1 MRRLQHRRGYDAPVS
16 ELDLAAEP
24 LAASERRSF
33 VDRLR
38 GARPALKG
46 LAAFLLYLALS
57 CVIYL
62 PPIGAAIATRYVGD
76 GWADARLYRW
86 GLAWTPWALLHGHS
100 PLLASDVFA
109 PAGVNLTWVTF
120 VPSLGIVSYPLQRV
134 FGSLVTINLLMLLA
148 PALAAWA
155 TYLVCFRLTK
165 RFWPSVLGG
174 LFFGFSSYIA
184 GHAVD
189 HLNLVMIFTAP
200 LAVYLVIRR
209 IEGSL
214 GAIWFVLLLAL
225 DLVFAFGVSTEL
237 FATTTFFG
245 AIAFV
250 IALVF
255 AGRDIERVLRAGL
268 LVAVSY
274 AIAGLL
280 LSPFLTNALHHE
292 PTEVLRPVDKTS
304 IDLGSWVVPRQHTRI
319 GGESF
324 TDITGRFTASAQE
337 DAGYVGVAA
346 LVMVVGFVVTE
357 RKRRSTWALLAFLG
371 IVAVLASGPVLHI
384 LGRPTI
390 GLPPGEWLTHMP
402 LLQHATPQR
411 FPAYASLALGVVA
424 ALWVAHGTGRT
435 AWVRWLVAGLA
446 AIAILPA
453 PDPSVFHAYGQTP
466 AFFTNGDVQQQIRQ
480 DEMVFS
486 VTERPASE
494 LQWLAAS
501 DFWYRIPQAYIGPIP
516 AEYEGQPLYRGLAI
530 NQLNPYIPTPD
541 DFATFLRDRGVTA
554 VLVDDDATWKF
565 QPLLESVGLESVHQG
580 DGVSVW
586 RPGSIGYT
594 VHDPA
599 TVVVNGDID
608 HVGGELRA
616 FSFPAL
622 SGSQR
627 IAGPDQRTTL
637 FSFFGPTCDT
647 SCTANL
653 EELDA
658 WASAHADVRVVA
670 VSSWDPS
677 GQNTQ
682 RVRALGLGYEV
693 AFDPLGRMAT
703 AAYGVVLPILAP
715 PTPFSI
721 VVGPGGIVQAFY
733 PGPWTGHN
741 TAAIP
746 SYTGP

>member
-1 MRRLQHRRGYDAPVS
+1 VSDVELVEEPVVT
-16 ELDLAAEP
+16 
-24 LAASERRSF
+24 SERRSF
-33 VDRLR
+33 IDRVR
-38 GARPALKG
+38 NARPWVKG
-46 LAAFLLYLALS
+46 IAAFLLYFALT
-57 CVIYL
+57 CAIYL
-62 PPIGAAIATRYVGD
+62 PPIGAAIGTRYVGD

-100 PLLASDVFA
+100 PLFASDVFA

-120 VPSLGIVSYPLQRV
+120 VPSLGVVSYPLQRL
-134 FGSLVTINLLMLLA
+134 FGSLVALNVLMLLA

-155 TYLVCFRLTK
+155 TYLVCVRVTK
-165 RFWPSVLGG
+165 RFWPSLLGG

-184 GHAVD
+184 GHMVD

-209 IEGSL
+209 IGGSL
-214 GAIWFVLLLAL
+214 GALWFVLLLTL

-245 AIAFV
+245 AIAFA
-250 IALVF
+250 IALMF
-255 AGRDIERVLRAGL
+255 AGREVGRVLHAGL
-268 LVAVSY
+268 LVAASY

-280 LSPFLTNALHHE
+280 LLPFLTNAVHHE
-292 PTEVLRPVDKTS
+292 PSEVLRPVDKTS

-324 TDITGRFTASAQE
+324 TNITSRFTASAQE
-337 DAGYVGVAA
+337 DAGYIGIAA
-346 LVMVVGFVVTE
+346 LVMVVGFAITE
-357 RKRRSTWALLAFLG
+357 WKRRSTWALLAFLA

-390 GLPPGEWLTHMP
+390 GLPGEWLAHVP

-411 FPAYASLALGVVA
+411 FPAYAALALGVVA
-424 ALWVAHGTGRT
+424 ALWNAHGVGRT
-435 AWVRWLVAGLA
+435 AWIRWVVAGLA
-446 AIAILPA
+446 AVAILPS
-453 PDPSVFHAYGQTP
+453 PDPSAFHAYGQTP
-466 AFFTNGDVQQQIRQ
+466 GFFTDGDVEQQIRR

-486 VTERPASE
+486 ITERPASE

-516 AEYEGQPLYRGLAI
+516 PEYAGEPLYRGLAV
-530 NQLNPYIPTPD
+530 NQLNPYIPTPA
-541 DFATFLRDRGVTA
+541 DFAAFLEDRGVTA
-554 VLVDDDATWKF
+554 VLLDDDATWKF
-565 QPLLESVGLESVHQG
+565 EPLLASVGLQQAHQG

-586 RPGSIGYT
+586 RPGSVGYT

-599 TVVVNGDID
+599 GVIVNGDID
-608 HVGGELRA
+608 HVGGELRT
-616 FSFPAL
+616 FSFPAIT
-622 SGSQR
+622 GPAR
-627 IAGPDQRTTL
+627 VTGPDHRSTL
-637 FSFFGPTCDT
+637 FTFFGPTCAA

-653 EELDA
+653 QELGV
-658 WASAHADVRVVA
+658 WAGAHPAVRVIA
-670 VSSWDPS
+670 VSSWDAS
-677 GQNTQ
+677 GKDAEA
-682 RVRALGLGYEV
+682 VRGLDLRYEV

-703 AAYGVVLPILAP
+703 AAYGVVLPDLEP

-721 VVGPGGIVQAFY
+721 AVGPDGIVQGFY
-733 PGPWTGHN
+733 PGPWTGLN
-741 TAAIP
+741 AAAIP

>member
-1 MRRLQHRRGYDAPVS
+1 VSDVELVDEPV
-16 ELDLAAEP
+16 ATP
-24 LAASERRSF
+24 ERRSF
-33 VDRLR
+33 ADLVREM
-38 GARPALKG
+38 RPSFKG
-46 LAAFLLYLALS
+46 LGAFLLYLALS
-57 CVIYL
+57 CAIYL
-62 PPIGAAIATRYVGD
+62 PPIGAAIGTRYVGD

-100 PLLASDVFA
+100 PLFASDVFA
-109 PAGVNLTWVTF
+109 PGGVNLTWVTF
-120 VPSLGIVSYPLQRV
+120 MPSLGIVSYPLQRA

-148 PALAAWA
+148 PPLAAWA
-155 TYLVCFRLTK
+155 TYLVCVRITK

-184 GHAVD
+184 GHMVD

-200 LAVYLVIRR
+200 LAVYLVIRG
-209 IEGSL
+209 IEGSI
-214 GAIWFVLLLAL
+214 GSIWFVLLLAL

-255 AGRDIERVLRAGL
+255 AGRDIGRVLRAGL
-268 LVAVSY
+268 LVAASY

-280 LSPFLTNALHHE
+280 LVPFLTNALDHE

-324 TDITGRFTASAQE
+324 ADITGRFTASAQE
-337 DAGYVGVAA
+337 DAGYVGIAA
-346 LVMVVGFVVTE
+346 LVMLVGFMITE
-357 RKRRSTWALLAFLG
+357 RKRRSTWALLAFLA

-384 LGRPTI
+384 LGRPTV
-390 GLPPGEWLTHMP
+390 GLPGEWLTHVP

-411 FPAYASLALGVVA
+411 FPAYAALALGVVA

-435 AWVRWLVAGLA
+435 AWIRWVIAGLA
-446 AIAILPA
+446 AVAILPA

-466 AFFTNGDVQQQIRQ
+466 AFFTNGDVQQQIHQ

-501 DFWYRIPQAYIGPIP
+501 GFWYRIPQAYIGPIP
-516 AEYEGQPLYRGLAI
+516 PEYAGQPLYRGLAI

-541 DFATFLRDRGVTA
+541 DFAAFLEDRGVTA
-554 VLVDDDATWKF
+554 VLMDDDATWKF
-565 QPLLESVGLESVHQG
+565 EPLLESVGLRAVHQG

-586 RPGSIGYT
+586 RPGQAGYV

-599 TVVVNGDID
+599 AVIVNGDID
-608 HVGGELRA
+608 HVGGELRT
-616 FSFPAL
+616 FSFPAI

-627 IAGPDQRTTL
+627 ITGPDDQTTL
-637 FSFFGPTCDT
+637 FSFFGPTCDA

-653 EELDA
+653 QALDA
-658 WASAHADVRVVA
+658 WARSHPDVRVIA

-677 GQNTQ
+677 GQMNVDVQ
-682 RVRALGLGYEV
+682 GLVLGYEV

-703 AAYGVVLPILAP
+703 AAYGVVLPILTP

-721 VVGPGGIVQAFY
+721 VVGPDGIVQGFY

>member
-1 MRRLQHRRGYDAPVS
+1 MQPPARYHAPVS
-16 ELDLAAEP
+16 DPEP
-24 LAASERRSF
+24 EALPDGSRRSL
-33 VDRLR
+33 VDRAR
-38 GARPALKG
+38 GVRPAWKG
-46 LAAFLLYLALS
+46 LFAFLLYLALT

-62 PPIGAAIATRYVGD
+62 PPIGGAIATRYVGD

-100 PLLASDVFA
+100 PLFASDVFA

-120 VPSLGIVSYPLQRV
+120 VPSLGIVSYPLQRLL
-134 FGSLVTINLLMLLA
+134 GSLVTLNVLMLLA

-155 TYLVCFRLTK
+155 TYLVCVRVTK

-184 GHAVD
+184 GHMVD

-200 LAVYLVIRR
+200 LAVYLVIRKLQ
-209 IEGSL
+209 GSL
-214 GAIWFVLLLAL
+214 GPIWFVLLLAL

-250 IALVF
+250 IALLF
-255 AGRDIERVLRAGL
+255 AGRDVGAVLRTGL
-268 LVAVSY
+268 LVAGSY
-274 AIAGLL
+274 AIAGLVL
-280 LSPFLTNALHHE
+280 LPFLTNAVHHE

-304 IDLGSWVVPRQHTRI
+304 IDLGSWVVPRQHSRI

-324 TDITGRFTASAQE
+324 TTITSRFTASAQE
-337 DAGYVGVAA
+337 DAGYVGIAA
-346 LVMVVGFVVTE
+346 LVMLVGFAITE
-357 RKRRSTWALLAFLG
+357 RKRRSTWALLAFLA

-384 LGRPTI
+384 LGRPSI
-390 GLPPGEWLTHMP
+390 GLPGEWLTHVP

-411 FPAYASLALGVVA
+411 FPAYAALALGVVA

-435 AWVRWLVAGLA
+435 VWIRWVIAGLA
-446 AIAILPA
+446 AVAILPA
-453 PDPSVFHAYGQTP
+453 PDPSVFHAYGETP
-466 AFFTNGDVQQQIRQ
+466 AFFTDGDVQQQIQQ

-486 VTERPASE
+486 ITERPASE

-516 AEYEGQPLYRGLAI
+516 AEYAGQPLYRGLAI

-541 DFATFLRDRGVTA
+541 DFASFLKDRGVTA
-554 VLVDDDATWKF
+554 VLMDDDATWKF
-565 QPLLESVGLESVHQG
+565 QPLLESVGLQQVHQG

-586 RPGSIGYT
+586 RPGPGGYA

-599 TVVVNGDID
+599 AVIVNGDID
-608 HVGGELRA
+608 HVGGELRTY
-616 FSFPAL
+616 SFPPL
-622 SGSQR
+622 TGTER
-627 IAGPDQRTTL
+627 ITGPDHRTTV
-637 FSFFGPTCDT
+637 FSFFGPTCDA

-653 EELDA
+653 TELDT
-658 WASAHADVRVVA
+658 WAAAHPDVRVIA

-677 GQNTQ
+677 GVNTE
-682 RVRALGLGYEV
+682 VVHGLGLGYEV

-703 AAYGVVLPILAP
+703 AAYGVVLPNLEP

-721 VVGPGGIVQAFY
+721 VVGPDGIVQAFS
-733 PGPWTGHN
+733 PGTWTGLGA
-741 TAAIP
+741 AAIP

>member
-1 MRRLQHRRGYDAPVS
+1 MSDV
-16 ELDLAAEP
+16 ELAAEP
-24 LAASERRSF
+24 VATNERRSLS
-33 VDRLR
+33 DRARTLR
-38 GARPALKG
+38 PSLKG
-46 LAAFLLYLALS
+46 LAAFLLYLAIT
-57 CVIYL
+57 CAIYL
-62 PPIGAAIATRYVGD
+62 PPIGAAIGSRYVGD

-100 PLLASDVFA
+100 PLFAHDVFA
-109 PAGVNLTWVTF
+109 AAGVNLTWVTF

-134 FGSLVTINLLMLLA
+134 FGSLITLNILMLLA

-155 TYLVCFRLTK
+155 TYLVCVRVTT

-184 GHAVD
+184 GHMVD

-209 IEGSL
+209 VEGSL
-214 GAIWFVLLLAL
+214 GPIWFVLLLAL

-250 IALVF
+250 LALLF
-255 AGRDIERVLRAGL
+255 AGRDVGRVFRAGL
-268 LVAVSY
+268 LVAASY
-274 AIAGLL
+274 LIAGLIL
-280 LSPFLTNALHHE
+280 LPFLTNALDHE
-292 PTEVLRPVDKTS
+292 PTQVLRPVDKTS

-324 TDITGRFTASAQE
+324 TDITNRFTASAQE
-337 DAGYVGVAA
+337 DAGYVGIAA
-346 LVMVVGFVVTE
+346 LVMLVGFAITE
-357 RKRRSTWALLAFLG
+357 WRRPSTWGLLAFLA
-371 IVAVLASGPVLHI
+371 IVAVLASGPVLRI

-390 GLPPGEWLTHMP
+390 ALPGEWLAQAP

-411 FPAYASLALGVVA
+411 FPAYAALGLGVVA
-424 ALWVAHGTGRT
+424 ALWVAHGSGRS
-435 AWVRWLVAGLA
+435 AWIRWVVAGLA
-446 AIAILPA
+446 AVAILPA

-466 AFFTNGDVQQQIRQ
+466 AFFTNGEVQRWITQ

-501 DFWYRIPQAYIGPIP
+501 GFWYQIPQAYIGPILP
-516 AEYEGQPLYRGLAI
+516 EYEGQPIYRGLAV
-530 NQLNPYIPTPD
+530 NQLNPYIPAPA
-541 DFATFLRDRGVTA
+541 DFATWLTDHGVTA
-554 VLVDDDATWKF
+554 VLLDDDARWKF
-565 QPLLESVGLESVHQG
+565 EPLLDAVGLHQVHQG

-586 RPGSIGYT
+586 RPDPAGYV

-599 TVVVNGDID
+599 AVVVNGDLD
-608 HVGGELRA
+608 HVGGSLRV
-616 FSFPAL
+616 FSFPSLA
-622 SGSQR
+622 GGKR
-627 IAGPDQRTTL
+627 ITGPTNRTTL
-637 FSFFGPTCDT
+637 FTFVGPTCDAACT
-647 SCTANL
+647 SSLTS
-653 EELDA
+653 LDRY
-658 WASAHADVRVVA
+658 ASAHPDVRVIA
-670 VSSWDPS
+670 VSSWDPD
-677 GQNTQ
+677 GDNTDAI
-682 RVRALGLGYEV
+682 RSLDLGYEV

-703 AAYGVVLPILAP
+703 ASYGVVLPNLEP

-721 VVGPGGIVQAFY
+721 VVGPDGIVRGFY
-733 PGPWTGHN
+733 PGPWTGEN
-741 TAAIP
+741 AAAIP

>member
-1 MRRLQHRRGYDAPVS
+1 MSDV
-16 ELDLAAEP
+16 ELAAHPVATPEG
-24 LAASERRSF
+24 RSF
-33 VDRLR
+33 ADRVR
-38 GARPALKG
+38 NARPALKA
-46 LAAFLLYLALS
+46 LAAFLMYLALT

-62 PPIGAAIATRYVGD
+62 PPIGAAIGSRYVGD

-100 PLLASDVFA
+100 PLFASDIFA
-109 PAGVNLTWVTF
+109 PAGINLTWVTF

-155 TYLVCFRLTK
+155 TYLVCVRVTK

-184 GHAVD
+184 GHMVD

-200 LAVYLVIRR
+200 LAVYLVIRK

-214 GAIWFVLLLAL
+214 GRIWFVLLLTL

-255 AGRDIERVLRAGL
+255 AGRDLGRVLRAGL
-268 LVAVSY
+268 LVAASY

-280 LSPFLTNALHHE
+280 LLPFLTNALDHE
-292 PTEVLRPVDKTS
+292 PTQVLRPVDKTS

-324 TDITGRFTASAQE
+324 TDVTSKFTASAQE
-337 DAGYVGVAA
+337 DAGYVGIAA
-346 LVMVVGFVVTE
+346 LVMLVGFAVTE
-357 RKRRSTWALLAFLG
+357 RKRRSTWALLAFLA

-384 LGRPTI
+384 FGRSTI
-390 GLPPGEWLTHMP
+390 ALPGEWLTHVP

-411 FPAYASLALGVVA
+411 FPAYAALALGVVA
-424 ALWVAHGTGRT
+424 ALWVSRGTGRT
-435 AWVRWLVAGLA
+435 AWIRWVVAGLA
-446 AIAILPA
+446 AVAILPA
-453 PDPSVFHAYGQTP
+453 PDPSAFHAYGQTP
-466 AFFTNGDVQQQIRQ
+466 PFFTNGDVQQQIRQ
-480 DEMVFS
+480 NEMVFS

-501 DFWYRIPQAYIGPIP
+501 GFWYRIPQAYIGPIP
-516 AEYEGQPLYRGLAI
+516 PEYEGQPIYRGLAI
-530 NQLNPYIPTPD
+530 NQLNPYIPAPD
-541 DFATFLRDRGVTA
+541 DFAAFLQQHDVTGV
-554 VLVDDDATWKF
+554 LMDDDATWKF
-565 QPLLESVGLESVHQG
+565 EPLLESVGLQQVHQG

-586 RPGSIGYT
+586 RPGANGYT

-599 TVVVNGDID
+599 AVVVNGDLD
-608 HVGGELRA
+608 HVGGELRT
-616 FSFPAL
+616 FSFPPL
-622 SGSQR
+622 QGPGR
-627 IAGPDQRTTL
+627 ITGPGHRTTL
-637 FSFFGPTCDT
+637 FSFFGPTCDS

-653 EELDA
+653 EQLDT
-658 WASAHADVRVVA
+658 WSTAHPDVRVIA

-677 GQNTQ
+677 VRNTDA
-682 RVRALGLGYEV
+682 VRSLGLGYEV

-703 AAYGVVLPILAP
+703 AAYGVVLPNLAP

-721 VVGPGGIVQAFY
+721 VVGADGIVLGFY

-741 TAAIP
+741 AAALP

>member
-1 MRRLQHRRGYDAPVS
+1 VSDVELASDLVAPP
-16 ELDLAAEP
+16 D
-24 LAASERRSF
+24 RRS
-33 VDRLR
+33 VADRVR
-38 GARPALKG
+38 DTRPALKG
-46 LAAFLLYLALS
+46 LAAFLLYLVVT

-62 PPIGAAIATRYVGD
+62 LPIGGAIGTRYVGD

-100 PLLASDVFA
+100 PLFASNVFA
-109 PAGVNLTWVTF
+109 PTGANLTWVTF
-120 VPSLGIVSYPLQRV
+120 VPSLGVVSYPLQRL
-134 FGSLVTINLLMLLA
+134 FGSLVTLNLLMLLA

-155 TYLVCFRLTK
+155 TYLVCVRVTK

-184 GHAVD
+184 GHMVD

-200 LAVYLVIRR
+200 LAVYLVARR

-214 GAIWFVLLLAL
+214 GAIWFVVLLAL

-255 AGRDIERVLRAGL
+255 AGRDIGRVLRAGL
-268 LVAVSY
+268 LVAASY

-280 LSPFLTNALHHE
+280 LVPFITDALNHE

-324 TDITGRFTASAQE
+324 TDITSRFTASAQE
-337 DAGYVGVAA
+337 DAGYIGVAA
-346 LVMVVGFVVTE
+346 LVMVVGFAITE
-357 RKRRSTWALLAFLG
+357 WRRRSTWALLAFLA

-390 GLPPGEWLTHMP
+390 GLPGEWLTHVP

-411 FPAYASLALGVVA
+411 FPAYAGLALGVVA
-424 ALWVAHGTGRT
+424 ALWVAHGSGRT
-435 AWVRWLVAGLA
+435 AWLRWAVAGLA
-446 AIAILPA
+446 AVAILPA
-453 PDPSVFHAYGQTP
+453 PDPSLFHAYGQTP
-466 AFFTNGDVQQQIRQ
+466 AFFTNGDVEQQIRP

-501 DFWYRIPQAYIGPIP
+501 GFWYRIPQAYIGPIP
-516 AEYEGQPLYRGLAI
+516 AGYEGQPLYRGLAI

-541 DFATFLRDRGVTA
+541 DFAAFLKDRGVTA
-554 VLVDDDATWKF
+554 VLMDDDATWKF
-565 QPLLESVGLESVHQG
+565 EPLLESVGLQPVHQG

-586 RPGSIGYT
+586 RPGQGGYT

-599 TVVVNGDID
+599 AVIVNGDID

-616 FSFPAL
+616 FSFPSLTGAD
-622 SGSQR
+622 R
-627 IAGPDQRTTL
+627 VTGPDHRTTL
-637 FSFFGPTCDT
+637 FSFFGPMCDS

-653 EELDA
+653 QDLGV
-658 WASAHADVRVVA
+658 WAKAHPDVRVIA

-677 GQNTQ
+677 GQTTDM
-682 RVRALGLGYEV
+682 VGALGLGYEV

-703 AAYGVVLPILAP
+703 AAYGVVLPNLTP

-721 VVGPGGIVQAFY
+721 VVGPDGLVQAFY
-733 PGPWTGHN
+733 PGPWTGRN
-741 TAAIP
+741 AAAIP

>member
-1 MRRLQHRRGYDAPVS
+1 MRRTRDGRGYDAPVS
-16 ELDLAAEP
+16 DVEL
-24 LAASERRSF
+24 ASEPVTAPGRRSV

-38 GARPALKG
+38 NVRPSLKG
-46 LAAFLLYLALS
+46 LGAFLLYLALT

-62 PPIGAAIATRYVGD
+62 PPIGAAIGTRYVGD

-100 PLLASDVFA
+100 PLFASDVFA
-109 PAGVNLTWVTF
+109 PTGVNLTWITF
-120 VPSLGIVSYPLQRV
+120 VPSLGIVSYPLQRL
-134 FGSLVTINLLMLLA
+134 FGSLVTLNLLMLLA

-155 TYLVCFRLTK
+155 TYLVCVRVTK

-184 GHAVD
+184 GHMVD

-200 LAVYLVIRR
+200 LAVYLVIRK

-214 GAIWFVLLLAL
+214 GPIWFVVLLAL

-245 AIAFV
+245 AIAFL
-250 IALVF
+250 IALIF
-255 AGRDIERVLRAGL
+255 AGRDFGRVLRAGL
-268 LVAVSY
+268 LVALSY
-274 AIAGLL
+274 ALAGLL
-280 LSPFLTNALHHE
+280 VSPFLTNALNNE
-292 PTEVLRPVDKTS
+292 PTQVLRPVDKTS

-324 TDITGRFTASAQE
+324 TEITSKFTASAQE
-337 DAGYVGVAA
+337 DAGYVGIAA
-346 LVMVVGFVVTE
+346 LVMLVGFAITE
-357 RKRRSTWALLAFLG
+357 WKRRSTWALLAFLA

-384 LGRPTI
+384 VGRPTI
-390 GLPPGEWLTHMP
+390 ALPGQWLTHVP

-411 FPAYASLALGVVA
+411 FPAYAALALGVVA
-424 ALWVAHGTGRT
+424 ALWVAHGTGRS
-435 AWVRWLVAGLA
+435 AWIRWVVAGLA
-446 AIAILPA
+446 AVAILPA
-453 PDPSVFHAYGQTP
+453 PDPSAFHAYGQTP

-501 DFWYRIPQAYIGPIP
+501 GFWYRIPQAYIGPIP
-516 AEYEGQPLYRGLAI
+516 PEYEGQPIYRGLAI
-530 NQLNPYIPTPD
+530 NQLNPYIPAPD
-541 DFATFLRDRGVTA
+541 DFATFLTDHDVTA
-554 VLVDDDATWKF
+554 VLMDDDATWKF
-565 QPLLESVGLESVHQG
+565 QPLLESVGLQQVHQG

-586 RPGSIGYT
+586 RPGPNGYT

-599 TVVVNGDID
+599 AVVVNGDID
-608 HVGGELRA
+608 HVGGELRS

-622 SGSQR
+622 EGANR
-627 IAGPDQRTTL
+627 ITGPDHRTTL
-637 FSFFGPTCDT
+637 FTFFGPACDA
-647 SCTANL
+647 SCLANL
-653 EELDA
+653 TALDT
-658 WASAHADVRVVA
+658 WAAAHPDIRVIA
-670 VSSWDPS
+670 ASSWDPS
-677 GQNTQ
+677 GQNTDA
-682 RVRALGLGYEV
+682 VRSLGLGYEV

-703 AAYGVVLPILAP
+703 AAYGVVLPNLDP

-721 VVGPGGIVQAFY
+721 VVGPDGIVQGFY

-741 TAAIP
+741 AATLP

>member
-1 MRRLQHRRGYDAPVS
+1 MRRAPDRPRYDAPVS
-16 ELDLAAEP
+16 DVEVAAEP
-24 LAASERRSF
+24 DAAPDRRSF
-33 VDRLR
+33 VDRVR
-38 GARPALKG
+38 NARPWLKG
-46 LAAFLLYLALS
+46 FAAFLLYLALT
-57 CVIYL
+57 CAIYL
-62 PPIGAAIATRYVGD
+62 PPIGAAIGTRYVGD

-86 GLAWTPWALLHGHS
+86 GLAWTPLALLHGHP
-100 PLLASDVFA
+100 PLFASDVFA

-120 VPSLGIVSYPLQRV
+120 VPSLGIVSYPLQRL
-134 FGSLVTINLLMLLA
+134 FGSLVTLNILMLLA

-155 TYLVCFRLTK
+155 TYLVCVRVTK
-165 RFWPSVLGG
+165 RFWPSLLGG

-184 GHAVD
+184 GHMVD

-214 GAIWFVLLLAL
+214 SPISFVVLLTL

-255 AGRDIERVLRAGL
+255 SGRDVWRVLRAGL
-268 LVAVSY
+268 LVAASY
-274 AIAGLL
+274 LMVGVLL
-280 LSPFLTNALHHE
+280 LSFLTNALNHE
-292 PTEVLRPVDKTS
+292 PTQVLRPVDKTS

-324 TDITGRFTASAQE
+324 TNITSRFTASAQE
-337 DAGYVGVAA
+337 DAGYVGIVA
-346 LVMVVGFVVTE
+346 LVMLVGFAITE
-357 RKRRSTWALLAFLG
+357 WKRRSTWALLAFLA

-390 GLPPGEWLTHMP
+390 GLPGEWLTHVP

-411 FPAYASLALGVVA
+411 FPAYGALGLGVIA
-424 ALWVAHGTGRT
+424 AIWVSRGTGWT
-435 AWVRWLVAGLA
+435 AWIRWVVAGLA
-446 AIAILPA
+446 AVAILPA
-453 PDPSVFHAYGQTP
+453 PDPSAFHAYGQTP
-466 AFFTNGDVQQQIRQ
+466 AFFTNGEVQQWIKQ

-501 DFWYRIPQAYIGPIP
+501 GFWYQVPQAYIGPIP
-516 AEYEGQPLYRGLAI
+516 PEYEGQPIYRGLAV
-530 NQLNPYIPTPD
+530 NQLNPYIPTPA
-541 DFATFLRDRGVTA
+541 DFAAFLQDHGVTA
-554 VLVDDDATWKF
+554 VLVDDDAVWKF
-565 QPLLESVGLESVHQG
+565 GPLLHSVGLVEQHQG
-580 DGVSVW
+580 DGVGVW
-586 RPGSIGYT
+586 RTGPAGY
-594 VHDPA
+594 VAHDLA
-599 TVVVNGDID
+599 AVVMNGDID

-616 FSFPAL
+616 FSFP
-622 SGSQR
+622 SVDGPER
-627 IAGPDQRTTL
+627 VRGPDHRTTL
-637 FSFFGPTCDT
+637 FSFYGPTCDR

-653 EELDA
+653 QALDT
-658 WASAHADVRVVA
+658 WAGAHPDVRVIA
-670 VSSWDPS
+670 VSSWDAS
-677 GQNTQ
+677 GSSNDD
-682 RVRALGLGYEV
+682 VRALNLGYEI

-703 AAYGVVLPILAP
+703 AAYGVVLPDLTP

-721 VVGPGGIVQAFY
+721 VVGPDGIVQGFY
-733 PGPWTGHN
+733 PGPWTGHS
-741 TAAIP
+741 AAALP

>member
-1 MRRLQHRRGYDAPVS
+1 MARVRSPPRYHAPVS
-16 ELDLAAEP
+16 DPELETLPDG
-24 LAASERRSF
+24 ERRSL
-33 VDRLR
+33 VDRAR
-38 GARPALKG
+38 GVRPAWNG
-46 LAAFLLYLALS
+46 LFAFLLYLALT
-57 CVIYL
+57 CAIYL
-62 PPIGAAIATRYVGD
+62 PPIGGAIGSRYVGD

-86 GLAWTPWALLHGHS
+86 GLAWTPWALLHAHS
-100 PLLASDVFA
+100 PLFASDVFA

-120 VPSLGIVSYPLQRV
+120 VPSLGIVSYPLQRLL
-134 FGSLVTINLLMLLA
+134 GSLVTLNVLMLLA

-155 TYLVCFRLTK
+155 TYLVCVRVTK

-184 GHAVD
+184 GHMVD

-200 LAVYLVIRR
+200 LAVYLVIRKLQ
-209 IEGSL
+209 GSL
-214 GAIWFVLLLAL
+214 GPIWFVLLLAL

-250 IALVF
+250 IALLF
-255 AGRDIERVLRAGL
+255 AGRDVGAVLRTGL
-268 LVAVSY
+268 LVAGSY

-280 LSPFLTNALHHE
+280 LLPFLTNAVHHE

-304 IDLGSWVVPRQHTRI
+304 IDLGSWVVPRQHSRI

-324 TDITGRFTASAQE
+324 TTITSRFTASAQE
-337 DAGYVGVAA
+337 DAGYVGIAA
-346 LVMVVGFVVTE
+346 LVMLVGFAITE
-357 RKRRSTWALLAFLG
+357 RKRRSTWALLAFLA

-384 LGRPTI
+384 LGRPSI
-390 GLPPGEWLTHMP
+390 GLPGEWLTHVP

-411 FPAYASLALGVVA
+411 FPAYAALALGVVA

-435 AWVRWLVAGLA
+435 VWIRWVIAGLA
-446 AIAILPA
+446 AAAILPA
-453 PDPSVFHAYGQTP
+453 PDPSVFHAYGETP
-466 AFFTNGDVQQQIRQ
+466 AFFTDGDVQQQIQQ

-486 VTERPASE
+486 ITERPASE

-516 AEYEGQPLYRGLAI
+516 VEYTGQPLYRGLAI

-541 DFATFLRDRGVTA
+541 DFASFLKDRGVTA
-554 VLVDDDATWKF
+554 VLMDDDATWKF
-565 QPLLESVGLESVHQG
+565 QPLLESVGLQQVHQG

-586 RPGSIGYT
+586 RPGPGGYA

-599 TVVVNGDID
+599 AVIVNGDID

-616 FSFPAL
+616 FSFPSLTGA
-622 SGSQR
+622 GR
-627 IAGPDQRTTL
+627 ITGPDHRTTV
-637 FSFFGPTCDT
+637 FSFFGPTCDA

-653 EELDA
+653 TELDT
-658 WASAHADVRVVA
+658 WAAAHPDARVIA
-670 VSSWDPS
+670 VSSWDRS
-677 GQNTQ
+677 GANAEAI
-682 RVRALGLGYEV
+682 RGLGLSYEV

-703 AAYGVVLPILAP
+703 AAYGVVLPNLEP
-715 PTPFSI
+715 PTPFSV
-721 VVGPGGIVQAFY
+721 VVGPDGIVQAFS
-733 PGPWTGHN
+733 PGAWTGLGA
-741 TAAIP
+741 AAIP

>member
-1 MRRLQHRRGYDAPVS
+1 MRRSPDRRGYDAPVS
-16 ELDLAAEP
+16 DVELASEPVAAP
-24 LAASERRSF
+24 ERRSF
-33 VDRLR
+33 ADRLR
-38 GARPALKG
+38 SARPSLKG
-46 LAAFLLYLALS
+46 LAAFLLYLALT

-62 PPIGAAIATRYVGD
+62 PPIGAAIGTRYVGD

-86 GLAWTPWALLHGHS
+86 GLAWTPWALLHAHS
-100 PLLASDVFA
+100 PLFASDVFA

-134 FGSLVTINLLMLLA
+134 FGSLVTLNVLMLLA

-155 TYLVCFRLTK
+155 TYLVCVRVTR
-165 RFWPSVLGG
+165 RFWPSLLGG

-184 GHAVD
+184 GHMVD

-200 LAVYLVIRR
+200 LAVYLVIRKV
-209 IEGSL
+209 EGSL
-214 GAIWFVLLLAL
+214 APLSFVLLLAL

-250 IALVF
+250 LALVF
-255 AGRDIERVLRAGL
+255 AGRDVGRVLRAGL
-268 LVAVSY
+268 LAAASY

-280 LSPFLTNALHHE
+280 LLPFLTNALDHE
-292 PTEVLRPVDKTS
+292 PTQVLRPVDKTS

-324 TDITGRFTASAQE
+324 TDTTSTFTASAQE
-337 DAGYVGVAA
+337 DAGYVGIAA
-346 LVMVVGFVVTE
+346 LVMLVGFAITE
-357 RKRRSTWALLAFLG
+357 WRRRSTWALLAFLA

-384 LGRPTI
+384 LGRPTVT
-390 GLPPGEWLTHMP
+390 LPGEWLTHVP

-411 FPAYASLALGVVA
+411 FPAYAALALGVVA
-424 ALWVAHGTGRT
+424 AVWVAHGTGRT
-435 AWVRWLVAGLA
+435 AWIRWVVAGLA
-446 AIAILPA
+446 AVAILPA
-453 PDPSVFHAYGQTP
+453 PDPSVFHADGQTP
-466 AFFTNGDVQQQIRQ
+466 AFFTNGDVHQQIRQ
-480 DEMVFS
+480 NEMVFS

-516 AEYEGQPLYRGLAI
+516 PEYEGQPIYRGLAI
-530 NQLNPYIPTPD
+530 NQLNPYIPTPVD
-541 DFATFLRDRGVTA
+541 LAAFLQDHDVTA
-554 VLVDDDATWKF
+554 VLMDDDARWKF
-565 QPLLESVGLESVHQG
+565 QPLLESVGLQQVHQG

-586 RPGSIGYT
+586 RTGPNGYT

-599 TVVVNGDID
+599 GVIVNGDID
-608 HVGGELRA
+608 HVGGELRT

-622 SGSQR
+622 HGPTR
-627 IAGPDQRTTL
+627 ITGPDHRTTL
-637 FSFFGPTCDT
+637 FTFFGPTCDAG
-647 SCTANL
+647 CLANL
-653 EELDA
+653 KGLDT
-658 WASAHADVRVVA
+658 WATAHPDVRVIA

-677 GQNTQ
+677 GGNTDA
-682 RVRALGLGYEV
+682 VRSLGLGYEV

-703 AAYGVVLPILAP
+703 ASYGVVLPNLDP

-721 VVGPGGIVQAFY
+721 VVGPDGIVQGFY
-733 PGPWTGHN
+733 PGPWTGQN
-741 TAAIP
+741 AATLP